1 MRTPQRPTQHR
12 ERFRSTLL
20 ILPAALV
27 LVVTSGGAALAA
39 PKGGGVR
46 VLSTTTEYGERP
58 LGLDDP
64 APRLSWRLGS
74 PERNQS
80 QSAYEIHVASSP
92 AKLAKGD
99 VWDSGKVASG
109 QSVLVPYRGP
119 ALKPRTRYH
128 WTVRVWDAHG
138 RASSWSKPSWWETGL
153 LDPAEWKGG
162 WIGASA
168 DPDKPP
174 ALNGTSWIWYPEGD
188 PAAGAPAG
196 SRYFR
201 GSFDLSGAVQRGRLV
216 MTADDG
222 FTAWVNGEQVADV
235 EAGNDN
241 WRRPVLVDVTGKLR
255 QGRNTIAVKATNASA
270 SPAGLLGRLE
280 VTTAEGVRTIDTSGD
295 WRTVK
300 DEPSGDWQAIGY
312 DDSSWQAAKVAAAW
326 GSGPWGRPQ
335 PADPTAPPSFSGASW
350 VWYPEGDPAADAPEG
365 TRYFRGSFDLTAVA
379 QKGRL
384 VMTADDG
391 FTAWINGEQVADV
404 EPGNDA
410 WRRPVFVDV
419 TGKLRQGRNTIAVKA
434 TNIAVNRPSPAG
446 LLGRLE
452 VTTAEGV
459 RTIDTSG
466 DWRTV
471 KDEPSGDWQAIGYDD
486 SSWQAAK
493 VLAPWGSGP
502 WGSVQAE
509 PEPPGASLLRREFRL
524 RGKRVAQA
532 RLYSTALG
540 LYEAEINGHRVGE
553 DVLAPGWTDYGTRV
567 QYQTYD
573 VTGLLRRGDNAIGVA
588 LAPGWYSGSVGMFGP
603 RQYGDQPW
611 LRAQLEVRYTD
622 GTTDTIATGDGW
634 RWSPG
639 PVTSADLLMGESYD
653 ARLEQRGWSKP
664 GFDDAAWRPVSPGT
678 GITARPTA
686 QIDAPIRVERELT
699 PVKITQPRPGV
710 HVFDLGQNMVGT
722 VRLKVSGTAGQ
733 KVRIRHAEVLNKDGT
748 IYTAN
753 LRTAKATD
761 TYVLRGGGTE
771 VYEPE
776 FTFHG
781 FRYVEVTGLP
791 GAPSTG
797 TVTGRVM
804 HTAAP
809 FTMDFKT
816 NDGMLNQLHSNITW
830 GQRGNFL
837 SVPTDTP
844 ARDERLGWTGD
855 INVFSRTATYNME
868 SARFLSKW
876 MQDMRD
882 TQGSNGAF
890 PDVAPRIGGL
900 GEGVA
905 GWGDAGVTVPWNLY
919 RAYGDRRVLEQ
930 NYPAMRKW
938 IAYLENNSNGLL
950 RPAAG
955 YGDWLNI
962 NDETPKDVIS
972 TAYFAYVTDLV
983 ADIARVLG
991 KKDEAAQYDDLAGR
1005 VREAFNKAYV
1015 TEGRIKGD
1023 TQTAYVLAL
1032 SMNLLPEAARK
1043 PAADRL
1049 VQLIEARDWHLST
1062 GFLGTPQLL
1071 PVLTA
1076 TGHTDVAYRLLHQ
1089 RTFPSWGYQIDRGA
1103 TTMWERWDSIRPDGS
1118 FQDAGMNSFNHY
1130 AYGAVGEWMYENIT
1144 GISAGE
1150 PGYRRTV
1157 IRPRPGGDVN
1167 RASGRYDSVY
1177 GPIETSWWAKGGR
1190 FHLTVSVPVNTTA
1203 EVWVPARSAAE
1214 VSQSGAR
1221 FLRMQDGAAVFTVG
1235 SGTYHFSAR
1244 SSGTG

>member
-12 ERFRSTLL
+12 QRSRSTLL
-20 ILPAALV
+20 VLPAALV

-92 AKLAKGD
+92 AKLATGD

-174 ALNGTSWIWYPEGD
+174 ALSGTSWIWYPEGD
-188 PAAGAPAG
+188 PASGAPAG

-201 GSFDLSGAVQRGRLV
+201 GSFDLTGAAQRGRLV

-270 SPAGLLGRLE
+270 G
-280 VTTAEGVRTIDTSGD
+280 
-295 WRTVK
+295 
-300 DEPSGDWQAIGY
+300 
-312 DDSSWQAAKVAAAW
+312 
-326 GSGPWGRPQ
+326 
-335 PADPTAPPSFSGASW
+335 
-350 VWYPEGDPAADAPEG
+350 
-365 TRYFRGSFDLTAVA
+365 
-379 QKGRL
+379 
-384 VMTADDG
+384 
-391 FTAWINGEQVADV
+391 
-404 EPGNDA
+404 
-410 WRRPVFVDV
+410 
-419 TGKLRQGRNTIAVKA
+419 
-434 TNIAVNRPSPAG
+434 PAG

-493 VLAPWGSGP
+493 VLAAWGSGP
-502 WGSVQAE
+502 WGGVQAE

-524 RGKRVAQA
+524 SGKHVAQA

-540 LYEAEINGHRVGE
+540 LYKAEINGHRVGE
-553 DVLAPGWTDYGTRV
+553 DVLAPGWTDYDTRV

-653 ARLEQRGWSKP
+653 ARLEQRGWSES

-699 PVKITQPRPGV
+699 PAKITQPRPGV
-710 HVFDLGQNMVGT
+710 HVFDLGQNMVGA
-722 VRLKVSGTAGQ
+722 VRLKVSGEAGQ

-791 GAPSTG
+791 GAPSKG

-938 IAYLENNSNGLL
+938 ITYLENNSNGLL

-962 NDETPKDVIS
+962 NDETPKDVIG

-991 KKDEAAQYDDLAGR
+991 KEDEAAQYDDLAGR
-1005 VREAFNKAYV
+1005 VREAFTKAYV
-1015 TEGRIKGD
+1015 TDGRIKGD

-1130 AYGAVGEWMYENIT
+1130 AYGAVGEWMYENIA

-1157 IRPRPGGDVN
+1157 IRPRPGGDVD

-1177 GPIETSWWAKGGR
+1177 GPIETSWSAKGGR
-1190 FHLTVSVPVNTTA
+1190 FDLTVSVPVNTTA

-1244 SSGTG
+1244 PSGTG